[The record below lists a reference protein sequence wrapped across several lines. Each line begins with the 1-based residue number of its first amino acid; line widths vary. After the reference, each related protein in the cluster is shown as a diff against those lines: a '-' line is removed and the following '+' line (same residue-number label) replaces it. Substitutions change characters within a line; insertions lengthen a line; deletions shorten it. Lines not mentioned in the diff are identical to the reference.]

1 MLSGAQSWL
10 VAVPWLAAPAE
21 PTSALA
27 AALGLPHRAHA
38 LSAFVSPSLYSLWFS
53 VRFRLSFSPEAATG
67 GR

>member
-1 MLSGAQSWL
+1 MLSDAQSWL
-10 VAVPWLAAPAE
+10 VVVPCLAGPAD

-38 LSAFVSPSLYSLWFS
+38 QCYRLTVLFTPLS
-53 VRFRLSFSPEAATG
+53 SFSPEAATG